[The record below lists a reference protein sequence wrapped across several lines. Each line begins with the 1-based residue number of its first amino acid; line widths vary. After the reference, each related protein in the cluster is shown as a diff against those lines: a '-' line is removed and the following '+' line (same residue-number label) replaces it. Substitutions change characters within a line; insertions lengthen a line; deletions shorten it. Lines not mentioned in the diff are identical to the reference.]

1 MHTATRRGV
10 HVHDIKQ
17 SVMQYGSAACSRQVL
32 CRLQGQK
39 NPPLNGLGKAQAQAL
54 AARLSSTDK
63 WDAIYSSDL
72 DRTAQTAEA
81 ISNALN
87 PEETTCSGQVT
98 LRPAFRERCLG
109 VLEVRHHLH
118 LASLCLLDERDEAS
132 AQLNQIITLCTGHKS
147 RKIARI
153 FIAI

>member
-1 MHTATRRGV
+1 MHTATRHGV
-10 HVHDIKQ
+10 HVHDFKQ
-17 SVMQYGSAACSRQVL
+17 SVMQIGSAAWFWQVL
-32 CRLQGQK
+32 YRLQGQK
-39 NPPLNGLGKAQAQAL
+39 NPPLNSLGKAQAQAL

-87 PEETTCSGQVT
+87 PEETICSQVT
-98 LRPAFRERCLG
+98 LKPALRERCLG

-118 LASLCLLDERDEAS
+118 LASLCLLDERDGWP
-132 AQLNQIITLCTGHKS
+132 AQLNQILTLCTGHKS
-147 RKIARI
+147 
-153 FIAI
+153 